1 MRNILFLT
9 IIGFSQA
16 NFLPDSIYSFQL
28 SCLDTTS
35 SSTTEV
41 PATTTPVSLE
51 FVSSAHT
58 TQNVLLIIFAASKEC
73 GVRGEC
79 ESARA
84 VCVSSPPPLS
94 HHSYL
99 ETSIE
104 TSKSEQC
111 GANRKTTSMSFQKSF
126 VTGACLTY
134 PFIGQSL
141 TYRNQEDLAAQ
152 DYSKIMTFKA
162 ITYITREQYST
173 QIEDFLKLSPS
184 LNVFVV
190 QFDGTSRAVLLD
202 AALQNSCST
211 DTSDCLD
218 FKYEDVNSIFFT
230 ICWDSKNY
238 SNGLYIETLFD
249 QILL

>member
-41 PATTTPVSLE
+41 PATTTPTKTVFNFNLTCP
-51 FVSSAHT
+51 T
-58 TQNVLLIIFAASKEC
+58 TSTVM
-73 GVRGEC
+73 
-79 ESARA
+79 
-84 VCVSSPPPLS
+84 P
-94 HHSYL
+94 
-99 ETSIE
+99 TTTIE